1 MSDLPPLLDGLDE
14 SLVRRLDEAATF
26 GDAKGQE
33 DIRYLSVQHQSTNCE
48 EISNSEKE
56 LLKPSVQV

>member
-14 SLVRRLDEAATF
+14 SLARRLDEAATF

-33 DIRYLSVQHQSTNCE
+33 DIRYV
-48 EISNSEKE
+48 E
-56 LLKPSVQV
+56 LHNLRVRY